1 MSSRMFKSL
10 VGIEKDIVPLDDA
23 APSAAKVRRPL
34 PQPKPKVALAVVGR
48 CGRSPDV
55 FVLKSKILKIVREC
69 KSLVFKHFRIANLS
83 HNPWAR
89 KSAQAL
95 QSRFPEL

>member
-1 MSSRMFKSL
+1 MFKSL

-48 CGRSPDV
+48 
-55 FVLKSKILKIVREC
+55 
-69 KSLVFKHFRIANLS
+69 
-83 HNPWAR
+83 
-89 KSAQAL
+89 
-95 QSRFPEL
+95 